1 MEKYLLLIPIMLL
14 GCAHTQ
20 VSNKD
25 ASEIQLRNKTAESRL
40 QLSEKKQNEKDKALI
55 LEKKANLQGKTFF
68 PVQTWDEGTFY
79 LEVLKRYEDN
89 NRSEFIELSQQF
101 MTRFPNS
108 SFADDV
114 LFLQGQME
122 LGSKHYG
129 AALKIFNQVIQDYA
143 GSNRVPSA
151 YYSKALTLR
160 QMNLLEQSKEVH
172 LQIQKLFPGSVE
184 ARKSDKDIKLL

>member
-25 ASEIQLRNKTAESRL
+25 ANEIQLRNKTAESRL

-89 NRSEFIELSQQF
+89 NRTEFLELTQQF
-101 MTRFPNS
+101 MSRFPNS

-122 LGSKHYG
+122 LGNKHYG
-129 AALKIFNQVIQDYA
+129 VALKIFNQVIQDYA

>member
-20 VSNKD
+20 ISNKD
-25 ASEIQLRNKTAESRL
+25 TTEIQLRNKTAESRL
-40 QLSEKKQNEKDKALI
+40 QLSENKQNEKDKALI

-89 NRSEFIELSQQF
+89 NRTDFMELSHQF
-101 MTRFPNS
+101 LSRFPNS
-108 SFADDV
+108 SYADDV
-114 LFLQGQME
+114 LFLEGQME
-122 LGSKHYG
+122 LGNKHYG
-129 AALKIFNQVIQDYA
+129 VALKIFNQVIQDYA

-160 QMNLLEQSKEVH
+160 QMNLLEQSKDVH
-172 LQIQKLFPGSVE
+172 LQIKKLFPGSVE